1 MNMRLLF
8 AFISLN
14 LVIGVASAPA
24 QQNDARTA
32 GSRFALVMGNANY
45 PNADPP
51 LKEPVS
57 DARAVGQELR
67 RDGFDVEVQE
77 NLDKGAMQA
86 ALRRL
91 YEKIGPGSVAM
102 LFFSGYGIQLARQS
116 YMIPIDAQILKEEDV
131 RRDGIRLDG
140 VLSEMD
146 SRGAS
151 VKIAILDAS
160 RPSRFETN
168 IRRAPAGLA
177 PPALPK
183 GAMVVFS
190 AAPGSVVRNPANS
203 PFVSELLK
211 EMAAPGSADE
221 VFRRTRNGVIGV
233 TAGDQI
239 PDYYSSSTDT
249 DFSFGI
255 ARRAGPVAST
265 QAPSGPPPPVI
276 GDPPSTT
283 QGARPTILVA
293 PLLLPPP
300 VIGDPP
306 STTQGTPPTTLVT
319 PLSPLPVIDPPPT
332 TQGTPPTTLPA
343 TLVTPLPPPPVSDP
357 PPTIQGIPP
366 AALATPL
373 QPPPPDPDIQ
383 ELTWRIEKNPKDTEA
398 FYKRGQR
405 YASRDEF
412 SAAISDFDQVV
423 SLKPRDAEA
432 LNNRCWAQAVLD
444 QLQAAL
450 KDCEEAL
457 RIRPVYPDA
466 LDSRGF
472 VHLKGG
478 RFARAIADFNAA
490 LQGNNRL
497 VSSLYLRGVA
507 KLRSGMT
514 ANGNKDI
521 AAAKNLDPGIADQF
535 AKYGIY

>member
-1 MNMRLLF
+1 MRLLF

-14 LVIGVASAPA
+14 LVIGIASAPA

-32 GSRFALVMGNANY
+32 GPRFALVMGNANY

-91 YEKIGPGSVAM
+91 YEKIRPGSVAM
-102 LFFSGYGIQLARQS
+102 LFFSGYGIQLVRQS

-151 VKIAILDAS
+151 IKIAILDAS

-177 PPALPK
+177 RPTLPK

-190 AAPGSVVRNPANS
+190 AVPGSVVRSPANS

-211 EMAAPGSADE
+211 EMAASESADE
-221 VFRRTRNGVIGV
+221 VFRRTRMGVIEV

-239 PDYYSSSTDT
+239 PDYYSTSTDT
-249 DFSFGI
+249 DFSFSVAKQTGSI
-255 ARRAGPVAST
+255 AST
-265 QAPSGPPPPVI
+265 QAPPPPPGPPLPPPPVL
-276 GDPPSTT
+276 GDPPPTPQGTLPTT
-283 QGARPTILVA
+283 LITR
-293 PLLLPPP
+293 LPPP
-300 VIGDPP
+300 PVLGDSPP
-306 STTQGTPPTTLVT
+306 TPQGTPPTTMAA
-319 PLSPLPVIDPPPT
+319 PLP
-332 TQGTPPTTLPA
+332 
-343 TLVTPLPPPPVSDP
+343 
-357 PPTIQGIPP
+357 
-366 AALATPL
+366 
-373 QPPPPDPDIQ
+373 PPPPDPDIQ
-383 ELTWRIEKNPKDTEA
+383 ELTWRIEKNPKDIEA

-405 YASRDEF
+405 YASRDDF
-412 SAAISDFDQVV
+412 PAAISDFDQVV
-423 SLKPRDAEA
+423 SLKPRDAET
-432 LNNRCWAQAVLD
+432 LNNRCWARAVLD

-472 VHLKGG
+472 VHLKSG
-478 RFARAIADFNAA
+478 RFASAIADFNAA

-497 VSSLYLRGVA
+497 ASSLYLRGVA

-514 ANGNKDI
+514 ANGNRDI
-521 AAAKNLDPGIADQF
+521 AAAKNLDPAVADQF